1 MTVLKSSYSADDLA
15 TAVLTANND
24 FPSQLRELAT
34 LEWQN
39 MSELVSA
46 TPSTAL
52 ADLITLI
59 NPADFF
65 GA

>member
-46 TPSTAL
+46 TPSTGL
-52 ADLITLI
+52 ADFIALL
-59 NPADFF
+59 
-65 GA
+65 GS